1 MMGVTRQGRVS
12 SSRRWRS
19 SQFIV
24 LCQAPQ
30 LTLCKWWVIPL
41 PYDACLIPGFAW
53 HLYWRIT
60 KCTCTKNISWFAWWW
75 NGQVGIHWIWL
86 VLIFSRPHIYFLKE
100 RWKRFNRENVD
111 AKLIKFA
118 DIFIYLYFIKQ
129 SLSKRKVSGMTMM
142 QKRIL
147 ACECFTGWIVASWR
161 GGKIPGTRL
170 LISWRGRRPTWG
182 RWRCVYTSTGGYI
195 CSSSSLLGHR
205 WFLHASPEKALEV
218 HYAWQKALQSVR
230 GTQDLASPS
239 CSIFCHNRY

>member
-1 MMGVTRQGRVS
+1 MYQE
-12 SSRRWRS
+12 
-19 SQFIV
+19 
-24 LCQAPQ
+24 
-30 LTLCKWWVIPL
+30 
-41 PYDACLIPGFAW
+41 
-53 HLYWRIT
+53 
-60 KCTCTKNISWFAWWW
+60 
-75 NGQVGIHWIWL
+75 
-86 VLIFSRPHIYFLKE
+86 YFLVCMMMKWSSWYSLNLVGPNFFQATYLFLE
-100 RWKRFNRENVD
+100 GKRFDRENVD

-118 DIFIYLYFIKQ
+118 DIFIYLYFKKQ
-129 SLSKRKVSGMTMM
+129 TLYKRKVSGMTMM
-142 QKRIL
+142 QKRILPL

-195 CSSSSLLGHR
+195 CSSSRLLGHR
-205 WFLHASPEKALEV
+205 WFLHASPQKALEV